1 MFWKQ
6 NRALYFF
13 FFSIVFFNWGKKRN
27 FTSGYEDV
35 SCFLSEVYCVYLLC
49 WGLASSQFNFWF
61 GVRPDCGPVLAWGSG
76 VFTWPF
82 LLTGPGLWLSSCETS
97 ENMIFRG
104 FLFLPFSHQASYT
117 PSSGNTLKGNLIVYH
132 RAPVS
137 WWQILCPQILSS
149 CWDKRWEQLLESDHL
164 SEDVFIPLPA
174 PQQLSTAFRQ
184 MISAFNWTFLVLLDR
199 RTDLFGAGYS
209 ISVTIMDIFLL

>member
-1 MFWKQ
+1 MF
-6 NRALYFF
+6 A
-13 FFSIVFFNWGKKRN
+13 IWGKKRN
-27 FTSGYEDV
+27 FTPGSEDV

-49 WGLASSQFNFWF
+49 WGLASSRCNFWF
-61 GVRPDCGPVLAWGSG
+61 GVRPDSGPILAWGSG
-76 VFTWPF
+76 VFTWP
-82 LLTGPGLWLSSCETS
+82 LLAGPGLWFSSCETS

-104 FLFLPFSHQASYT
+104 FLFLPSSCQASYT
-117 PSSGNTLKGNLIVYH
+117 PSSGNTLKGNLIVYC

-137 WWQILCPQILSS
+137 WWQILWFLCPQILSS

-164 SEDVFIPLPA
+164 SEDLFTPLPA
-174 PQQLSTAFRQ
+174 PRQLSTAFTQ

-199 RTDLFGAGYS
+199 RTDLLGAGYS

>member
-1 MFWKQ
+1 M
-6 NRALYFF
+6 YFLTG
-13 FFSIVFFNWGKKRN
+13 GKKWN
-27 FTSGYEDV
+27 FTSDYEDV

-61 GVRPDCGPVLAWGSG
+61 GVRPDSGPILAWGFG

-82 LLTGPGLWLSSCETS
+82 FLLAGLGLWLSSCETS

-117 PSSGNTLKGNLIVYH
+117 PSSGNTLKGNLIVYY
-132 RAPVS
+132 RAPIS

-164 SEDVFIPLPA
+164 SEDLFILLPA

-184 MISAFNWTFLVLLDR
+184 MISAFNSTFLVLLDR
-199 RTDLFGAGYS
+199 RIDLLGAGYS